1 MAVAGMLMLPS
12 SELSQEG
19 WVLVSKEASKAM
31 GVGTVSV
38 LVTEVL
44 QELSVICTL

>member
-1 MAVAGMLMLPS
+1 MAVVGMFMLPS
-12 SELSQEG
+12 SELAQEG
-19 WVLVSKEASKAM
+19 WVLLMRLLFRAM
-31 GVGTVSV
+31 GVGTVRV